1 MDITINVC
9 FYFFLCRYLVLAMD
23 NTQRD
28 TDDSTQTYDPFQ
40 LPDNKTIIVTDPP
53 SESFHATNKEYVDHL
68 INSIKWERAVSNF
81 YNPKNYLPRNPE
93 VGERFIST
101 GTGCGWT
108 INRIYEYTG
117 NSEKPWLETCPE
129 KGYIVWV
136 QYASNYSN
144 SIQKELTYIF
154 NGITW
159 DKIGST
165 IDHSDLRNTGIYTH
179 QKIDD
184 HICNKSL
191 HIKEQSISHRNIK
204 DVGQFPHD
212 AIDKHIQNT
221 TNAHYGQDLTKNG
234 MPEFRSLRVSD
245 VVMSSH
251 VATKDYVDSKVLGLK
266 WNKSVK
272 FLLDPS
278 DGIPEHCIGDRF
290 ICLENVKGWKK
301 NYIYEDDGMDWKEIM
316 PSRDYA
322 VYVEGGNIYN
332 GDTILFNGF
341 DWIKFG
347 TTENHNN
354 LSNAGIHTHQEIDLH
369 INNNT
374 DSHFGQ
380 DLKVT
385 GSPIF
390 SNLFINKQLTSN
402 SSVIGA
408 QIIKE
413 QLQIGDAILPQ
424 SQQNF
429 SNFTIIGN
437 NDKLNTTY
445 IYADESSNDPIN
457 LIHMRARGDIY
468 SPKELLSGTP
478 IGSLVYSGHD
488 GTNYNVVGTIQCV
501 TSEDFDH
508 KSHGSTIQ
516 MSTTKNGTV
525 DPVINMKIDHDGT
538 INCYCTKDSLSIDDG
553 AMVIN
558 GGVGINKC
566 LMVGGNVKVGSN
578 LYFSNTK
585 NISSIHNDT
594 MDGYD
599 NQILS
604 IYGGGEN
611 TNKRGSSITISGVNS
626 VMDGKVKIS
635 AGTPHGDIE
644 LSTNN
649 KPQFVIDKTGKCS
662 ISSNEDTSS
671 ATTGSLI
678 VNGGMGIGG
687 KFYVG
692 GSSIVLNPLKKS
704 IICLDTQVSMDR
716 AKLSICGG
724 GDDSS
729 NRGGVIQLIGNNNS
743 EKSGSVLINAGNS
756 VHGNIYFTTGKN
768 NANNSC
774 CVVDHSGEWHI
785 FTTSESSNTKSGAL
799 VVEGGLG
806 VGKKIVAT
814 DIKCLNML
822 QLALFSGEPDYGEIG
837 SLYYDTTRD
846 CIRVFTKH
854 GWRNVAFK

>member
-1 MDITINVC
+1 MNNIQEDC
-9 FYFFLCRYLVLAMD
+9 D
-23 NTQRD
+23 N
-28 TDDSTQTYDPFQ
+28 STQTDNTSIVVTE
-40 LPDNKTIIVTDPP
+40 LPQEK
-53 SESFHATNKEYVDHL
+53 FHVTNKEYVDNL
-68 INSIKWERAVSNF
+68 INTIKWERAVSNF
-81 YNPKNYLPRNPE
+81 YNPKSYLPRNPE
-93 VGERFIST
+93 IGERFIST

-108 INRIYEYTG
+108 INRIYEYSG
-117 NSEKPWLETCPE
+117 NLEKPWLETCPE

-184 HICNKSL
+184 HICNKAL

-204 DVGQFPHD
+204 DVGLSSHD

-245 VVMSSH
+245 VIMSSH

-272 FLLDPS
+272 SLFDPS
-278 DGIPEHCIGDRF
+278 GGIPEHCIGERF
-290 ICLENVKGWKK
+290 ICLENAKGWKK
-301 NYIYEDDGMDWKEIM
+301 NFIYEDDGVDWKEIM

-332 GDTILFNGF
+332 GDTILFNGT

-347 TTENHNN
+347 TAENHNN
-354 LSNAGIHTHQEIDLH
+354 LSNAGIHSHQEIDLH
-369 INNNT
+369 MNNDT

-380 DLKVT
+380 DLKT
-385 GSPIF
+385 SGSPIF
-390 SNLFINKQLTSN
+390 SNLYINKQMSSN
-402 SSVIGA
+402 SSVTTT

-413 QLQIGDAILPQ
+413 RLQIGDVVLPQ
-424 SQQNF
+424 SLQEF
-429 SNFTIIGN
+429 SNLTIIGN

-468 SPKELLSGTP
+468 SPKELFSGTP

-488 GTNYNVVGTIQCV
+488 GTNYSVTSTIQCV
-501 TSEDFDH
+501 TTEDFDS
-508 KSHGSTIQ
+508 KSHGSAIQ
-516 MSTTKNGTV
+516 MSTTKNCTT

-553 AMVIN
+553 AMIIN

-566 LMVGGNVKVGSN
+566 LMVGGAIKVGSN
-578 LYFSNTK
+578 LHFSNVK
-585 NISSIHNDT
+585 NTSLINNET

-599 NQILS
+599 NQLLS
-604 IYGGGEN
+604 ICGGGEN
-611 TNKRGSSITISGVNS
+611 TNKRGSSITVSGINS
-626 VMDGKVKIS
+626 VMDGKLKLS
-635 AGTPHGDIE
+635 AGIPHGDIE

-649 KPQFVIDKTGKCS
+649 KPQFVIDKLGRCS
-662 ISSNEDTSS
+662 ISNIEDTSS

-678 VNGGMGIGG
+678 VNGGVGIGG
-687 KFYVG
+687 KLYVG
-692 GSSIVLNPLKKS
+692 GSSIILNSQQKS
-704 IICLDTQVSMDR
+704 IICPDTYITMDKS
-716 AKLSICGG
+716 KLSLCGG
-724 GDDSS
+724 GDDSP
-729 NRGGVIQLIGNNNS
+729 NRGGVVQLIGNNNS
-743 EKSGSVLINAGNS
+743 EKSGSVLINTGSS
-756 VHGNIYFTTGKN
+756 VHGNIYFSTKKTVSN
-768 NANNSC
+768 DNESC

-785 FTTSESSNTKSGAL
+785 FTTSESSNIKSGAL
-799 VVEGGLG
+799 VVDGGVG
-806 VGKKIVAT
+806 VGKKLVAT

-822 QLALFSGEPDYGEIG
+822 QLALFSGEPDCGEIG